1 MSFKMIDNLY
11 EEIRQK
17 LNLNYELAVLLI
29 PERLREE
36 FKNSVITPEKL
47 NEEFVPLIY
56 KAKKFPVE
64 EESDFIKCLIAARFD
79 VQGFAAKL
87 ISRNIFPETI
97 CAELTRG
104 IFDD

>member
-1 MSFKMIDNLY
+1 MMIDNSY
-11 EEIRQK
+11 EEIRGK

-29 PERLREE
+29 PEGLREE
-36 FKNSVITPEKL
+36 FKNNVITLKKL

-64 EESDFIKCLIAARFD
+64 EESNLIKRLIAARFD
-79 VQGFAAKL
+79 VRGFAGKL
-87 ISRNIFPETI
+87 ISHELYPETI

-104 IFDD
+104 ILDD

>member
-1 MSFKMIDNLY
+1 MIDNLY
-11 EEIRQK
+11 EEIREK

-29 PERLREE
+29 PEGLREE
-36 FKNSVITPEKL
+36 FKNNVITLKKL
-47 NEEFVPLIY
+47 NEEFAPLIY

-64 EESDFIKCLIAARFD
+64 EESELIKRLIAGRFD
-79 VQGFAAKL
+79 VRGFAGKL
-87 ISRNIFPETI
+87 ISHEVYPETI